1 MVKAALRYVAMCVLW
16 LVSCVLGGMAV
27 VQVYEATRVVAA
39 LTIPIN
45 HMQEV
50 MSRKQVLLVS
60 RVALILLT
68 FVWIAAVILLLV
80 RYLRLLSAG
89 RGLWRT
95 FGVTTAVELAVLG
108 VAAAIVYFLPGLA
121 LGSGM

>member
-1 MVKAALRYVAMCVLW
+1 MAKTALRYAMMCVLW
-16 LVSCVLGGMAV
+16 VVSCVLGGVAV
-27 VQVYEATRVVAA
+27 VQAYEATRVVAA

-60 RVALILLT
+60 RMALVLLT
-68 FVWIAAVILLLV
+68 CVWIVVVILLLV

-89 RGLWRT
+89 RELWRT
-95 FGVTTAVELAVLG
+95 FGITTAVELAVLG
-108 VAAAIVYFLPGLA
+108 IAAAIVHFLPSLA
-121 LGSGM
+121 LGGGI